1 MKNQFVPYDIALKLK
16 ELGFN
21 DKCFDFYD
29 DNKELF
35 YHHDDDK
42 FHLGEGVKAPLYQQT
57 FQFLRDNFNFS
68 GNIDCCDNLSTWN
81 IKSSKLDK
89 GIYSNKIQSYNDA
102 QIDCIQE
109 IIKLIE
115 NEQ

>member
-29 DNKELF
+29 D
-35 YHHDDDK
+35 K

-57 FQFLRDNFNFS
+57 FQFLRDKFNFS

-89 GIYSNKIQSYNDA
+89 GIYSNKVQSYNDA
-102 QIDCIQE
+102 QNECIQE